1 MIIKNGLVF
10 SEDGTFTNKDLYIE
24 NGIISN
30 ETTDSTV
37 VDATDLYVIPGL
49 VDIHSHGACGFD
61 FSDANSLG
69 LSKILEYQRENGITS
84 YCPTTMSLP
93 VDALKKILTTA
104 CHVKDDTLA
113 GVNLEGPFLDAVKK
127 GAHDEKYIILPN
139 ISIFEQ
145 LKEVYGNIKLITIA
159 PNIAGADNFI
169 SALNDDVTISLGHT
183 STDYNTAKEALQN
196 GARHITHLFNAM
208 TYSHRNSG
216 LIGAAA
222 DNTDT
227 TVELISDGVH
237 TDESTVRTTF
247 KLFRGRVALISD
259 SMRATGL
266 SDGEYDLGGQ
276 AVMVH
281 GNLATLK
288 DGTIAG
294 SVTNLYN
301 CMKTAVS
308 FGVPLEDAIIAA
320 TATPAKVIGIYDKV
334 GSLTAG
340 KVANVLLV
348 DKQLNLIKVI

>member
-145 LKEVYGNIKLITIA
+145 LKE
-159 PNIAGADNFI
+159 
-169 SALNDDVTISLGHT
+169 AL
-183 STDYNTAKEALQN
+183 
-196 GARHITHLFNAM
+196 
-208 TYSHRNSG
+208 
-216 LIGAAA
+216 
-222 DNTDT
+222 
-227 TVELISDGVH
+227 
-237 TDESTVRTTF
+237 
-247 KLFRGRVALISD
+247 
-259 SMRATGL
+259 
-266 SDGEYDLGGQ
+266 
-276 AVMVH
+276 
-281 GNLATLK
+281 
-288 DGTIAG
+288 
-294 SVTNLYN
+294 
-301 CMKTAVS
+301 
-308 FGVPLEDAIIAA
+308 AI
-320 TATPAKVIGIYDKV
+320 
-334 GSLTAG
+334 
-340 KVANVLLV
+340 
-348 DKQLNLIKVI
+348 